1 MSELILYQRDDC
13 YLCDR
18 ALEVLALAGVP
29 DFESIWIDDE
39 PALEERYGDRV
50 PVLRNATADA
60 ELNWPF
66 DAHAVRALQVRA

>member
-13 YLCDR
+13 SLCDQ

-29 DFESIWIDDE
+29 DFASVWIDDE
-39 PALEERYGDRV
+39 PTLEERYGECV
-50 PVLRNATADA
+50 PVLRNAITGV

-66 DAHAVRALQVRA
+66 DAQAIKQM